1 METVSTLLLIF
12 ASFEP
17 AFTRPTFERFSVLL
31 RGALLARGPRTV
43 TNCLRAAW
51 PWARHAHFTTYLN
64 LLRRAR
70 YSLGFLGAL
79 LFRQVLTLIPKNAVL
94 ELAVD
99 ETLVRRYGVQ
109 TPGIGMHR
117 DAVRS
122 SHGYRIATPGHKWI
136 VVSVVVALPFMTRRM
151 ALPVA
156 CALYTPAKP
165 AKRNLR
171 AQLRE
176 HHHTPLS
183 IALTLIKLVVGWAR
197 GRNVRVLGDGAYATH
212 AWADALQAQSACR
225 RLQRVRLVSRLRLDA
240 SLYGDPP
247 RYSGIGRPRTKGQ
260 RLPSPQD
267 VAADPATRWHTATVT
282 WYGATRKR
290 VRWCTGQGRWY
301 KCGNL
306 AKKIYWVL
314 VRDPEGKRGDA
325 VLMTTDESLSS
336 TQIIEAFVR
345 RWALEVTFEEARREL
360 GLETLRNWSPT
371 AVRRSVP
378 LGLGLY
384 ALVVVWFA
392 KHVKNPERCKQSMPW
407 YKKPAVTFSDML
419 AAARQDIVRTTGPEG
434 TFEEQGANTG
444 EFLVP
449 LPMKTGHGK
458 RGSKI
463 RRSQR
468 KGAHK
473 IHRPPAKSRAG

>member
-1 METVSTLLLIF
+1 MGPVSTLLLVF

-17 AFTRPTFERFSVLL
+17 AFTRPTFEHFTVLL

-43 TNCLRAAW
+43 SNCLRAAW
-51 PWARHAHFTTYLN
+51 PWARHAHFTTYEN

-70 YSLGFLGAL
+70 YSLCFLGAL
-79 LFRQVLTLIPKNAVL
+79 LFRQVRTLVPQNATL

-109 TPGIGMHR
+109 IPGIGMHR

-122 SHGYRIATPGHKWI
+122 SHGYRIATPGHKWV
-136 VVSVVVALPFMTRRM
+136 VVSVVVTLPFMARRM

-156 CALYTPAKP
+156 CALYTPPKP
-165 AKRNLR
+165 AKRNCR
-171 AQLRE
+171 GKLRE
-176 HHHTPLS
+176 RHHTPLS
-183 IALTLIKLVVGWAR
+183 IALTLIKLVAGWAGER
-197 GRNVRVLGDGAYATH
+197 DVRVLGDGAYATH
-212 AWADALQAQSACR
+212 AWADALQTQSACR
-225 RLQRVRLVSRLRLDA
+225 RLRRVRLVSRLRLDA

-247 RYSGIGRPRTKGQ
+247 VYSGIGRPRKKGQ
-260 RLPSPQD
+260 RLPSPQE
-267 VAADPATRWHTATVT
+267 VAADPATRWYTATVA

-290 VRWCTGQGRWY
+290 VQWCVGEGRWY

-314 VRDPEGKRGDA
+314 VRDPEGKRDDA
-325 VLMTTDESLSS
+325 VLMTTDERLSP
-336 TQIIEAFVR
+336 TRIIEAFVR

-360 GLETLRNWSPT
+360 GLETLRNWSPA

-392 KHVKNPERCKQSMPW
+392 RHVKAPEKCKQSMPW
-407 YKKPAVTFSDML
+407 YEKPAVTFSDML
-419 AAARQDIVRTTGPEG
+419 AAARREVVRTTGAEG
-434 TFEEQGANTG
+434 TFEQQGVNTG

-449 LPMKTGHGK
+449 FPMKTGRRAKDRKK
-458 RGSKI
+458 RGS
-463 RRSQR
+463 QR
-468 KGAHK
+468 KSS
-473 IHRPPAKSRAG
+473 RTPPRQTARRHAG